1 MDFDPF
7 APNNPAAVPERI
19 EGGQPFHQ
27 QHQQHHQHQHHEQN
41 QQHQQHQ
48 HQHQYHEQHQQHQLV
63 PTNNQQQYLDH
74 QQQQQQQHHM
84 VVAPPAHQHQH
95 QHQDYGAPT
104 LLQDHISNPRRVH
117 NIVSGGSP
125 SSVASQGSHSSAH
138 SSVYSG
144 TSALQDKAFA
154 PPPKMP
160 ASLQN
165 SQLSPEQAARLPDF
179 AAVKHSGRCLARLSL
194 KSMITKKW
202 KSTFWIAYGDTQIL
216 FFRSIHDFEEW

>member
-95 QHQDYGAPT
+95 QDYGAPT
-104 LLQDHISNPRRVH
+104 LLQDHISSPRRVH